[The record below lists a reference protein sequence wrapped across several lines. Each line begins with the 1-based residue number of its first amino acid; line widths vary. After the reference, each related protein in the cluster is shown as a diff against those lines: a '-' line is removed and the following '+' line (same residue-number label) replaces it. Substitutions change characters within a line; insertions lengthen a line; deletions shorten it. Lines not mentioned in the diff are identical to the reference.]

1 MMKKKEIL
9 IVVIALF
16 LALGGYFVLSFVNS
30 NKSNCSVRNAKGD
43 LLLEFNINKDDYYT
57 LEGEYGTFHI
67 EIKDGKCRAINVECP
82 NHNCE
87 AVGWISPSNPLPI
100 VCIPNN
106 IVIRIDE

>member
-1 MMKKKEIL
+1 MKKKEIV
-9 IVVIALF
+9 IVVVALV
-16 LALGGYFVLSFVNS
+16 LALVGYLTFSFVNS
-30 NKSNCSVRNAKGD
+30 NKTNCTVKNASGD
-43 LLLEFNINKDDYYT
+43 LLLEFDINEDNYYT

-67 EIKDGKCRAINVECP
+67 EVKDGQCRATHVDCP

-87 AVGWISPSNPLPI
+87 AVGWISPKNPLPI